1 MMVHLRFKKIY
12 WFLIFMFAVFSLAIG
27 TAGSLYYQEKKKILR
42 EEEWKHLT
50 AIGDSKARE
59 IADWRKERVGDA
71 AVIFNNPFISEHLQD
86 FLTNPDSASLGPK
99 ILTWISSLKDHLQY
113 DSVFVLDVNGTM
125 QLSVPK
131 EQKTIGLPTRN
142 LALEALQTKRIVF
155 SDLYRSEVT
164 HAIYLNLIVPILAS
178 RGNVISSIGV
188 LVLRIDPYKYLYPLI
203 QSWPTSSHTAESLLV
218 RRDGDRGVFLNELR
232 HRKNTALTLYFPIS
246 ERQLPAATALRG
258 KEGIMEGVDYR
269 GVPVLAVVRRVPD
282 TSWFLV
288 SKVDQ
293 EEIYAPIRQQARFI
307 EIVVGLLI
315 AGMGLGTGFLWRGQH
330 LRERKHEEEVLKRV
344 NEELER
350 RVAKR
355 TEELRTINESLQRE
369 IVERR
374 QAEEGMKESE
384 KQLRHLSLQ
393 LLTVQEKERKQI
405 ACEIH
410 DGLGQCLTAI
420 QFSTQNMVRQMEGRE
435 SKIDAESLEATLPLI
450 QEAIEEAKRIQ
461 MDLRPSTLDDL
472 GILPTLSWFCRRFQS
487 IYSGIRIEQEIGI
500 EENDIP
506 DLIKT
511 VIYRVTQEALNNIAK
526 HSKADLVRL
535 RLGKTGGAIEL
546 NIKDNGEGFDL
557 VKTFTGTANSPHRG
571 LGLSSMRERTE
582 LSGGSYAIESS
593 PGSGTVIR
601 ASWPLG

>member
-1 MMVHLRFKKIY
+1 MKIRPRIKKIY
-12 WFLIFMFAVFSLAIG
+12 WLFILSSIVLSLAIG
-27 TAGSLYYQEKKKILR
+27 AAGYFVFQDKKEILR

-50 AIGDSKARE
+50 AIGDSKVRE
-59 IADWRKERVGDA
+59 IADWRKERIGDA
-71 AVIFNNPFISEHLQD
+71 TVVFNNPFISQHIQN
-86 FLTNPDSASLGPK
+86 FLANPGSTPLGKK
-99 ILTWISSLKDHLQY
+99 ILVWISSLKDYLQY
-113 DSVFVLDVNGTM
+113 DSVLLLDANGTRR
-125 QLSVPK
+125 LSVPE
-131 EQKTIGLPTRN
+131 EQRTIDLTTKN
-142 LALEALQTKRIVF
+142 LALEALRTRKVVF
-155 SDLYRSEVT
+155 SDFYRSEVT
-164 HAIYLNLIVPILAS
+164 HAIYLNLIVPIFAS
-178 RGNVISSIGV
+178 RGNNFFPIGV
-188 LVLRIDPYKYLYPLI
+188 LLLRIDPYKYLYPLL
-203 QSWPTSSHTAESLLV
+203 QSWPTSSHTAESLLI
-218 RRDGDRGVFLNELR
+218 RRDGERGVFLNELR
-232 HRKNTALTLYFPIS
+232 HRKNTALTLYFPVS
-246 ERQLPAATALRG
+246 ESQLPAAMALRG
-258 KEGIMEGVDYR
+258 EEGIMEGVDYR

-293 EEIYAPIRQQARFI
+293 EEIYAPIRQQAWFI

-315 AGMGLGTGFLWRGQH
+315 AGIGLGTGFLWRGQH
-330 LRERKHEEEVLKRV
+330 LRARKREEEVLRRV

-350 RVAKR
+350 RVEKR
-355 TEELRTINESLQRE
+355 TEELQTINESLQRE
-369 IVERR
+369 ILERR
-374 QAEEGMKESE
+374 QAEEGLKESE
-384 KQLRHLSLQ
+384 KQLRHLSSQ

-420 QFSTQNMVRQMEGRE
+420 KFSTQNMVRQMEGEE
-435 SKIDAESLEATLPLI
+435 SKIITESLGATLPLI

-487 IYSGIRIEQEIGI
+487 IYPGIHIEQEIAI
-500 EENDIP
+500 EENEIP

-526 HSKADLVRL
+526 HSKADLVQL
-535 RLGKTGGAIEL
+535 RLGKTGSAIEL
-546 NIKDNGEGFDL
+546 IIKDNGEGFDL
-557 VKTFTGTANSPHRG
+557 IKTLTTNSPHKG

-601 ASWPLG
+601 VSWPLG